1 MTVARPPTATSM
13 PRSLNVKLTVSP
25 TLKLYSAGAN
35 SNGALLPASL
45 RSAVTAVAAAG
56 AATAGAGAVA
66 EAQPSSTVIVPT
78 MARTS

>member
-45 RSAVTAVAAAG
+45 RSAVTAVAPQG
-56 AATAGAGAVA
+56 AAGAGAVA

>member
-35 SNGALLPASL
+35 SNGALLP
-45 RSAVTAVAAAG
+45 
-56 AATAGAGAVA
+56 VA